1 MYDVAIIGAGVIG
14 CSIARELSKYNLD
27 IVVLEKEPDV
37 ATGTTKANSG
47 IVHAGYDAKPG
58 TLKAKL
64 NVKGNA
70 MFDELSKKLKFPF
83 KRNGSLVLCFD
94 EEDIKKLYDLK
105 KQGLDNG
112 VPDIKV
118 LNKEEVKA
126 MEPAIGDKVVAAM
139 YAPTGGIV
147 GPWEMTIALAENA
160 YENGVDFK
168 LSFEVKDIKKIE
180 NGYKVFGQKDEI
192 ISKVV
197 INAAGLYGDDINN
210 YVSDHKVEI
219 IPRKGEYFLFD
230 KIAVQYCKNTLF
242 QLPTSL
248 GKGVL
253 VTPTADGNLLIGP
266 NAANQKEKDDLSTT
280 REGLDEV
287 YEKAMLSINSIP
299 MGNVITSFSGLR
311 ARTSEYDFIIG
322 GLKDSSDFINV
333 IGIESPGLSSAPA
346 IGVMV
351 GEMVEELLHL
361 TKKENFIEERKGF
374 MKFSE
379 LNDQEK
385 ESLIKERK
393 DYGRVVCRCEM
404 VTEGEIIDAIRRPLG
419 ATNLDGVKTRTRA
432 GAGRCQAGFCTAR
445 ILQIL
450 SEELSISPIEVTKF
464 GAESKILVSN
474 IKDYL

>member
-1 MYDVAIIGAGVIG
+1 
-14 CSIARELSKYNLD
+14 
-27 IVVLEKEPDV
+27 
-37 ATGTTKANSG
+37 
-47 IVHAGYDAKPG
+47 
-58 TLKAKL
+58 
-64 NVKGNA
+64 
-70 MFDELSKKLKFPF
+70 
-83 KRNGSLVLCFD
+83 
-94 EEDIKKLYDLK
+94 
-105 KQGLDNG
+105 
-112 VPDIKV
+112 
-118 LNKEEVKA
+118 
-126 MEPAIGDKVVAAM
+126 
-139 YAPTGGIV
+139 
-147 GPWEMTIALAENA
+147 
-160 YENGVDFK
+160 
-168 LSFEVKDIKKIE
+168 
-180 NGYKVFGQKDEI
+180 
-192 ISKVV
+192 
-197 INAAGLYGDDINN
+197 
-210 YVSDHKVEI
+210 
-219 IPRKGEYFLFD
+219 
-230 KIAVQYCKNTLF
+230 
-242 QLPTSL
+242 LPTSL

-253 VTPTADGNLLIGP
+253 VTPTVDGNLLIGP

-287 YEKAMLSINSIP
+287 YEKAMLSINSIS

-311 ARTSEYDFIIG
+311 ARTSEYDFIVS

-351 GEMVEELLHL
+351 GEMVEELLHP

-419 ATNLDGVKTRTRA
+419 ATNLDGVKRRTRA

>member
-105 KQGLDNG
+105 KQGLENG

-126 MEPAIGDKVVAAM
+126 MEPAIGDRVVAAM

-168 LSFEVKDIKKIE
+168 LSFEVKDIKKVE
-180 NGYKVFGQKDEI
+180 KGYKVFGQKDEI

-210 YVSDHKVEI
+210 YVSNHKVEI

-230 KIAVQYCKNTLF
+230 KIAEQYCKNTLF

-253 VTPTADGNLLIGP
+253 VTPTVDGNLLIGP
-266 NAANQKEKDDLSTT
+266 NAANQREKDDLSTT

-311 ARTSEYDFIIG
+311 ARTSEYDFIID

-351 GEMVEELLHL
+351 GEMVEELLNP

-419 ATNLDGVKTRTRA
+419 ATNLDGVKRRTRA

-445 ILQIL
+445 ILQML
-450 SEELSISPIEVTKF
+450 SEELNISPTEVTKF
-464 GAESKILVSN
+464 GTECKILVGN

>member
-419 ATNLDGVKTRTRA
+419 ATNLDGVKRRTRA